1 MINRPRG
8 IRRGAMAA
16 LASTT
21 LALAACAGGTTDGKG
36 SSRPSAAG
44 SSLSFPS
51 TSSGP
56 TDGAPSG
63 TPSSGNTSVT
73 PSVGNIAQAACADIT
88 SLMKV
93 NNEFD
98 GIGSDVGK
106 GRILVASLQQVAV
119 KLSQDAPD
127 DLSSAATTYQG
138 AVETLKSY
146 VDKATS
152 IDELHSESSSD
163 PTLRAALSELSS
175 SGKQIDTWRSANC

>member
-1 MINRPRG
+1 MINRPRS
-8 IRRGAMAA
+8 IKRGAMAA

-21 LALAACAGGTTDGKG
+21 LALAACAGSTTDGKG
-36 SSRPSAAG
+36 VSSPSAAG
-44 SSLSFPS
+44 SSSSFPS
-51 TSSGP
+51 TSSVP
-56 TDGAPSG
+56 TDGSDSA
-63 TPSSGNTSVT
+63 TPSSGDTSVT
-73 PSVGNIAQAACADIT
+73 PSGSNVAQAACADIT

-119 KLSQDAPD
+119 KLSSDAPD

-138 AVETLKSY
+138 AVDTLKSY

-152 IDELHSESSSD
+152 IDELHTESSSD
-163 PTLRAALSELSS
+163 PTLRTTLSALSS